1 VFILNNVAMLRLL
14 LIFANQTRTRPF
26 PMSEEQA
33 YINFDRMAVEYDL
46 DQERQFEQTSSPSSE
61 ISADGEGIGFI

>member
-1 VFILNNVAMLRLL
+1 
-14 LIFANQTRTRPF
+14 
-26 PMSEEQA
+26 MSEEQA

-46 DQERQFEQTSSPSSE
+46 DQERRFEQTSSPSSE